1 MRRSISLLLLVCM
14 LFIVLSVS
22 ASVAAEDLK
31 TPSDIAKVLIYT
43 ENNASIPSTKEKVNC
58 DIYIVDKDGGE
69 YGTVYGTGCTVN
81 VRGNSTSSAY
91 KKPYNIKFPSKTD
104 VLGMGANKKWSL
116 LANCYDKTLLRNA
129 VVMDFAR
136 ELGVP
141 YTPDYRYV
149 DVYVNDEL
157 CGSYVL
163 IDSVEVSST
172 RVDIDLSNNE
182 YLLELDYNPE
192 DADCYYFYSGINDI
206 KFAVNEP
213 EIADLSDTQMT
224 YVNDLVYNAESAL
237 DSGDFD
243 EVSAYF
249 DIESMAR
256 FYLTLEFFRNID
268 VATSS
273 TRFHIKGDKIYGGP
287 VWDFDLSSGNY
298 NADYYGSSTLEQRFH
313 ATKMKWFKLLVQY
326 PEFQSRVN
334 ELFLEM
340 QDTIVNLY
348 TDNIL
353 GLNKIDTMINT
364 YSASFS
370 RNHNEAGWAPNRVYH
385 SSMQLE
391 RTPDATYEENVEFY
405 RNWLL
410 ERNEWLLDQWGLESF
425 IELEDNASISEQD
438 FVIYGVT
445 EKTPVSSLVSQFY
458 TEGVELMSGE
468 SKLYGDTYV
477 PNGAIAT
484 VGGASYVVLVCGD
497 VNCDGVVDQ
506 QDYLL
511 IKRICTQTIEVDDI
525 RMSAANVNND
535 DMIDSSDY
543 ILVKRYCFGTY
554 DIYNTGA

>member
-1 MRRSISLLLLVCM
+1 MRRHISLV
-14 LFIVLSVS
+14 LFACILFSILSLS
-22 ASVAAEDLK
+22 ASVAAEDIK

-43 ENNASIPSTKEKVNC
+43 EGGVSIPANKDKVNC
-58 DIYIVDKDGGE
+58 EIFIVDQEGGE
-69 YGTVYGTGCTVN
+69 YGTIHGTECTVN

-91 KKPYNIKFPSKTD
+91 KKPYNIKFPSKND

-141 YTPDYRYV
+141 YTPDCRYV

-157 CGSYVL
+157 HGSYLL
-163 IDSVEVSST
+163 IDSIEVGST
-172 RVDIDLSNNE
+172 RVDIDLSDNE

-192 DADCYYFYSGINDI
+192 DPDCYYFKSGINDI
-206 KFAVNEP
+206 KFAINEP
-213 EIADLSDTQMT
+213 EISDLSDVQIA
-224 YVNDLVYNAESAL
+224 YVNDLVYNAEAAL
-237 DSGDFD
+237 YSNDFD

-273 TRFHIKGDKIYGGP
+273 TRFHIKDGKIFGGP

-298 NADYYGSSTLEQRFH
+298 NVNYYGSSTLEQRFH
-313 ATKMKWFKLLVQY
+313 ATKMKWFDSLVDY

-364 YSASFS
+364 YNASFS

-405 RNWLL
+405 RNWLS
-410 ERNEWLLDQWGLESF
+410 ERNEWLLDQWGLSSF
-425 IELEDNASISEQD
+425 VEIKDNASISEQD
-438 FVIYGVT
+438 FVIYGVA
-445 EKTPVSSLVSQFY
+445 EKTPVSVLLSQFY
-458 TEGVELMSGE
+458 TEGVEIVADA
-468 SKLYGDTYV
+468 SKLSPDAYV

-484 VGGASYVVLVCGD
+484 VGGSSYVVLVYGD
-497 VNCDGVVDQ
+497 ANCDGAVDP

-511 IKRICTQTIEVDDI
+511 VKRICAQTIEVDDI
-525 RMSAANVNND
+525 EMRAANVNND
-535 DMIDSSDY
+535 DIIDSYDY

-554 DIYNTGA
+554 DLYNAGA